1 MPSPSSAP
9 PLSTLTTVGLSLSRE
24 KGSAHEIS
32 STLALDRDGIAGDRH
47 RGPGLRQISLM
58 HESVAATVF
67 SDAEKV
73 AHPGMGQENILI
85 GGTGLASL
93 QRLDT
98 LELGDAILE
107 VTQIGKAV
115 SDDGAQLCDARA
127 KCLLSEHGI
136 FARVIHGG
144 VIESGQPIRH
154 QHRLLRAHVITV
166 SDRASQGTYEDKSG
180 PAARALL
187 DTWCQE
193 NRWGLWVETQ
203 VIPDEKAVLEKA
215 LDNARQSRVDLVITT
230 GGTGV
235 GPRDITPDVV
245 MAQADKLIPGIM
257 DYIRLKYGEA
267 MPLALTSRSVAAV
280 MGSTL
285 VYTLPGSAKAIPEY
299 LDEIFKSLEHLLFLL
314 KGIDAH

>member
-1 MPSPSSAP
+1 MSTSLPDSATTS
-9 PLSTLTTVGLSLSRE
+9 LNTVGLSLSRE
-24 KGSAHEIS
+24 KGAPHESAA
-32 STLALDRDGIAGDRH
+32 TLRVDRDGIEGDRH
-47 RGPGLRQISLM
+47 RGPGLRQVSLM
-58 HESVAATVF
+58 HESVAAAVF
-67 SDAEKV
+67 PDTAE
-73 AHPGMGQENILI
+73 ADRPGMGTENILL
-85 GGTGLASL
+85 TGVGLSSL
-93 QRLDT
+93 RRLDT

-107 VTQIGKAV
+107 ITQIGKAV

-136 FARVIHGG
+136 FARVLHGG
-144 VIESGQPIRH
+144 ALEVGQSIRH
-154 QHRLLRAHVITV
+154 QHRLLRAHIITV

-203 VIPDEKAVLEKA
+203 VIPDDKEVLEKA
-215 LDNARQSRVDLVITT
+215 LENARQSRVDLVITT

-235 GPRDITPDVV
+235 APRDITPDVV

-257 DYIRLKYGEA
+257 DYIRLKYGET

-285 VYTLPGSAKAIPEY
+285 VYTLPGSARAIPEY
-299 LDEIFKSLEHLLFLL
+299 LDEIFKTLEHLLFLL
-314 KGIDAH
+314 KGLDAH